1 MSGDSIEILRE
12 RLQAL
17 SGNPIADA
25 DLLRLLVE
33 LAAAGGGVSLEL
45 DEGRW
50 KLIRRDG
57 RFVLKKDESRARPS
71 TMPPRYS
78 NRPPR

>member
-1 MSGDSIEILRE
+1 VTDTSEILRE
-12 RLQAL
+12 RLQAMT
-17 SGNPIADA
+17 GNPVADA
-25 DLLRLLVE
+25 DVARLLME
-33 LAAAGGGVSLEL
+33 LLAAGDGVTLEL
-45 DEGRW
+45 EEGRW

-57 RFVLKKDESRARPS
+57 RFVLKKDDARARQS